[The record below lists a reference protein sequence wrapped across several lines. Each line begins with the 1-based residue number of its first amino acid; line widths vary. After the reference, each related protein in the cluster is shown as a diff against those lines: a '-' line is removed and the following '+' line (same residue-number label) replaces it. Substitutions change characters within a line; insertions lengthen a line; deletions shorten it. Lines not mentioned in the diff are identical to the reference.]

1 MKVYPRMKAIVS
13 IEFKPG
19 VLDPEA
25 SAIAK
30 SLQGLGF
37 DGVKAVRRVRQLE
50 LDLDA
55 DNTDAVTAEVR
66 RMCEQ
71 LLANPVIETYTIEI
85 AG

>member
-1 MKVYPRMKAIVS
+1 MKAIVS

-25 SAIAK
+25 AAIAK

-37 DGVKAVRRVRQLE
+37 DSVKSVRRVRQLE
-50 LDLDA
+50 LDLEA
-55 DNTDAVTAEVR
+55 DSNQTATDEVR

-71 LLANPVIETYTIEI
+71 LLANPVIETFAIEI
-85 AG
+85 RP